1 MDAPSPCDNTLV
13 IQARRGVETAITDLV
28 NRYRSLVFG
37 TICGLLQDSDDTA
50 DAAQETFILAFRHL
64 DQLDDSGKFPSW
76 LHSIARN
83 VARKWVRK
91 RTLEARGLSRMREY
105 SQLAHTEKGIH
116 PNRTSALR
124 DAIKLLPAGDRT
136 VTTLYYL
143 VGLPQDQIANTV
155 GIPVGTVKSRLHRSR
170 QRLKRR
176 LSSMECDTLDKRD
189 RQEDYGRQVVAGMR
203 GVIHWQ
209 KLIES
214 DGLAEWRPAQ
224 KQSKATIDH
233 VWTRTGDGIVGEAV
247 HSSDEGFPLIIGNS
261 SWKNYELSLLIT
273 PISGGN
279 AQVFFRMSEDERN
292 WYVLDFLLGWQAI
305 AISKVAPEG
314 LKKLSVVNY
323 PIERGQEYDV
333 QIAARDA
340 SLTSYIDGRLVNQLT
355 EFSYQSGPIAL
366 NVWQSKTAFRD
377 IRLRHLH

>member
-1 MDAPSPCDNTLV
+1 
-13 IQARRGVETAITDLV
+13 
-28 NRYRSLVFG
+28 
-37 TICGLLQDSDDTA
+37 
-50 DAAQETFILAFRHL
+50 
-64 DQLDDSGKFPSW
+64 
-76 LHSIARN
+76 
-83 VARKWVRK
+83 
-91 RTLEARGLSRMREY
+91 
-105 SQLAHTEKGIH
+105 
-116 PNRTSALR
+116 
-124 DAIKLLPAGDRT
+124 
-136 VTTLYYL
+136 
-143 VGLPQDQIANTV
+143 
-155 GIPVGTVKSRLHRSR
+155 
-170 QRLKRR
+170 
-176 LSSMECDTLDKRD
+176 MECDTLDKRD

-233 VWTRTGDGIVGEAV
+233 VWTRTGDGIVGEAD